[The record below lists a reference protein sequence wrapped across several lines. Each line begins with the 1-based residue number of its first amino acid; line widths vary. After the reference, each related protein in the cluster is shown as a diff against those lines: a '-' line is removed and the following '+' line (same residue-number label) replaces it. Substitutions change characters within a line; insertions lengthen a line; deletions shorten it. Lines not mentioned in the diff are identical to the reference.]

1 MGMALKSKKQNK
13 KKTKNKQQKMGRS
26 GNYHT
31 KLSKPDKDKYHVILL
46 ICGIIKKYANELTHK
61 IETDPET

>member
-1 MGMALKSKKQNK
+1 MD
-13 KKTKNKQQKMGRS
+13 RP